1 MFKEKKIKS
10 VHLPSFE
17 GKEKSPRKQIR
28 RNAEGIRGRR
38 GRRFR
43 LVVADNRG
51 NARSGTVVIAQR
63 YVRAHGEGPKW
74 VVFLFLSSSKGSPCG
89 FLRMV
94 GVDRINIPWGPGVF
108 PWARSADQASAVL
121 RSRFCRMIAS
131 IFEGIVTF
139 CQPRETLTAVIST
152 ASHEGRR
159 RKRQYISPVSIET
172 VRNVQQR
179 CIENIRFF
187 PVTMTVI
194 SNRDTYMG
202 NVERA
207 ELVYPVCIFF
217 PLERFFETAYF

>member
-1 MFKEKKIKS
+1 MFKEKKKKIKS

-74 VVFLFLSSSKGSPCG
+74 VVFLLLSSSKGSPCG
-89 FLRMV
+89 FLRMD

-108 PWARSADQASAVL
+108 PWARSAD
-121 RSRFCRMIAS
+121 
-131 IFEGIVTF
+131 
-139 CQPRETLTAVIST
+139 
-152 ASHEGRR
+152 
-159 RKRQYISPVSIET
+159 
-172 VRNVQQR
+172 
-179 CIENIRFF
+179 
-187 PVTMTVI
+187 
-194 SNRDTYMG
+194 
-202 NVERA
+202 
-207 ELVYPVCIFF
+207 
-217 PLERFFETAYF
+217 